1 MPRTKKTNNTKS
13 FWILVISGL
22 MMIWGGVGYWTGPG
36 IVGTIGNFIINY
48 FLVTDLALVWFI
60 RFFVWICAIFGA
72 FGGFSVILGA
82 IFVYREHITIGKF
95 IVGLGAG
102 VGLISFIFLLI
113 IATMM
118 GLWAILGV
126 LWILS
131 TNIGWMGVVLSI
143 YGRKKVRN

>member
-1 MPRTKKTNNTKS
+1 
-13 FWILVISGL
+13 

-36 IVGTIGNFIINY
+36 IIGAIGNFIINY
-48 FLVTDLALVWFI
+48 FLITNLTLVWFI

-72 FGGFSVILGA
+72 FGGFSVIFGA
-82 IFVYREHITIGKF
+82 ILIYRNHVTLGKF

-113 IATMM
+113 IATLM

-126 LWILS
+126 VWVVS
-131 TNIGWMGVVLSI
+131 TNIGFMGVVLSI
-143 YGRKKVRN
+143 YGRMKVQ

>member
-1 MPRTKKTNNTKS
+1 MSRTRKRKNTKP

-36 IVGTIGNFIINY
+36 IVGAIGNFIINY
-48 FLVTDLALVWFI
+48 FLVSDSTLVWII
-60 RFFVWICAIFGA
+60 RVFVLICAFFGA
-72 FGGFSVILGA
+72 FGGFSVIFGA
-82 IFVYREHITIGKF
+82 ILIYRNYITLGKF
-95 IVGLGAG
+95 VVGLGAG

-113 IATMM
+113 IATLM

-126 LWILS
+126 VWVVS

-143 YGRKKVRN
+143 YGRMKVK